1 MLERKEIGQNGIEIK
16 IPAEQ
21 DGTTY
26 IFVLENE
33 GDIFRSAISRDPED
47 NITILTTDYSFK
59 TELTVAFILFIPY
72 NSDRYKFNAIRI
84 NSISSLKKFIL
95 FESKV
100 MSGYFDCGIK
110 KDTQNY
116 EKALE
121 IINKY
126 NIPKDI
132 LCDHELNDGYV
143 RLKVVKENNINNIEK
158 RRKAYLN

>member
-59 TELTVAFILFIPY
+59 TELTVAFILFIPD

-84 NSISSLKKFIL
+84 NSTDERMEEPILKTKDVLYLYIS
-95 FESKV
+95 EEKV
-100 MSGYFDCGIK
+100 IFNGSYYRLNKIIK
-110 KDTQNY
+110 K
-116 EKALE
+116 
-121 IINKY
+121 
-126 NIPKDI
+126 
-132 LCDHELNDGYV
+132 
-143 RLKVVKENNINNIEK
+143 
-158 RRKAYLN
+158 